1 MVARAD
7 EHVPA
12 LTGTRGRTK
21 ARPATR
27 FPRYSKPQRFA
38 FVFALLVF
46 AVASFYAGLGMLTR
60 AYPAIF
66 PGENAPFS
74 AVLGQL
80 PGPVKVEQPGAES
93 IFNKRRNI
101 LILGLDKRDY
111 EQFESELRAD
121 AIVVATVDPITK
133 EASMLSF
140 PRDMY
145 VDIHAPDGSVYQD
158 RINSS
163 YGVGVHEG
171 GTIDA
176 GAKQVMKDLEANFGI
191 ETDYWVVLD
200 FLGVEGMIDQF
211 GGIEVDIP
219 EDLAVYDWWYGD
231 ESGRVDPHFVS
242 YGPGPTF
249 LDGYNAVA
257 FSRNRDPSDLHRVQ
271 RQQLV
276 MQTALLQSFDRGML
290 ADPIGTYNAYNNF
303 AKHNVPV
310 GQIPGLGKLLLDA
323 RGRIS
328 TYSVGDPVDG
338 VETMEGWITPG
349 GAAVLLWNPDNV
361 RYWINQAFTKS
372 TYSSSNVEIQN
383 GYGFG
388 GDEEVGKLGR
398 YLRFVKGFPTVYR
411 GPEAPLQPTSSI
423 VLYRENR
430 MEMALDIAEWMG
442 LPETAIKVEQNTD
455 TTLPDLIIIIGED
468 FVVPGG

>member
-12 LTGTRGRTK
+12 VTGTRSSMKT
-21 ARPATR
+21 RPAVR
-27 FPRYSKPQRFA
+27 VPKYSLPQRLG

-74 AVLGQL
+74 AVLGTL
-80 PGPVKVEQPGAES
+80 PGPVKVEQPGADS

-121 AIVVATVDPITK
+121 AIVVATIDPVTK
-133 EASMLSF
+133 VASMLSF

-145 VDIHAPDGSVYQD
+145 VDIHSPDGAVYED
-158 RINSS
+158 RINTS
-163 YGVGVHEG
+163 YGVGIRHG

-176 GAKQVMKDLEANFGI
+176 GAKQVMKDLKANFDI
-191 ETDYWVVLD
+191 DIDHWVILD
-200 FLGVEGMIDQF
+200 FLGVEAMVDQF
-211 GGIEVDIP
+211 GGIEIDIP
-219 EDLAVYDWWYGD
+219 AELAVYEWWYSD
-231 ESGRVDPHFVS
+231 ESGRIAPHHVS
-242 YGPGPTF
+242 YGPGPTY

-257 FSRNRDPSDLHRVQ
+257 FSRNRNPSDLHRVQ

-276 MQTALLQSFDRGML
+276 MQTALLQSFNRGML
-290 ADPIGTYNAYNNF
+290 ADPVGTYNAYNSF
-303 AKHNVPV
+303 AKHNVPF
-310 GQIPGLGKLLLDA
+310 GSIPGLGKLLYEA
-323 RGRIS
+323 RGRIN

-338 VETMEGWITPG
+338 VETMWGWITPG
-349 GAAVLLWNPDNV
+349 GAAVLLWDPENV
-361 RYWINQAFTKS
+361 RYWINQAFTKA
-372 TYSSSNVEIQN
+372 TYSASNVEIQN

-411 GPEAPLQPTSSI
+411 GPEAPLQPTSTI
-423 VLYRENR
+423 ILHRADR
-430 MEMALDIAEWMG
+430 MEMARDIAEWMG
-442 LPETAIKVEQNTD
+442 LPESAILVRPNTD
-455 TTLPDLIIIIGED
+455 TSMPDVIIVIGQD

>member
-1 MVARAD
+1 MVARTD
-7 EHVPA
+7 EHIPA
-12 LTGTRGRTK
+12 MTGTRSK
-21 ARPATR
+21 ASVRPAAR
-27 FPRYSKPQRFA
+27 FPRYSVPQRLV

-60 AYPAIF
+60 AYPAVF

-111 EQFESELRAD
+111 EQFETELRAD
-121 AIVVATVDPITK
+121 AIVVATIDPVTK

-140 PRDMY
+140 PRDMW
-145 VDIHAPDGSVYQD
+145 VDIHQADGTVYPD
-158 RINSS
+158 RINAS
-163 YGVGVHEG
+163 YAMGIRHG

-176 GAKQVMKDLEANFGI
+176 GAKQVMRDLKANFDI
-191 ETDYWVVLD
+191 DIDHWVILD
-200 FLGVEGMIDQF
+200 FLGVEAMVDQF
-211 GGIEVDIP
+211 GGIEIDIP
-219 EDLAVYDWWYGD
+219 EELAVYNWEYSD
-231 ESGRVDPHFVS
+231 ESGRRPIEWVS
-242 YGPGPTF
+242 YGPGPTY

-257 FSRNRDPSDLHRVQ
+257 FSRNRNPSDLHRVQ

-276 MQTALLQSFDRGML
+276 MQTALLQSFNRGLL
-290 ADPIGTYNAYNNF
+290 ADPIGTYNAYNSF
-303 AKHNVPV
+303 AKHNVPI
-310 GQIPGLGKLLLDA
+310 GQAPGLGKLLYEA
-323 RGRIS
+323 RGRIT

-338 VETMEGWITPG
+338 VDTMWPWDTPG
-349 GAAVLLWNPDNV
+349 GAAVLLWDAENV

-372 TYSSSNVEIQN
+372 TYSASNVEIQD

-388 GDEEVGKLGR
+388 GGDEVGKLGR

-411 GPEAPLQPTSSI
+411 GPEAPTQPTSTI
-423 VLYRENR
+423 ILHRENR

-442 LPETAIKVEQNTD
+442 LPETAIKVQPSND
-455 TTLPDLIIIIGED
+455 TTLPDLIIIIGQD